1 MCAVASSVLIVDDD
15 GRFRAWAR
23 VLLERAGYVVVG
35 EAADGASAIAAARRD
50 RPGLVLLD
58 VQLPDV
64 DGFGVARVLCAE
76 RWAPA
81 IVLTSTRDRV
91 DYGER
96 IDDSGA
102 LGFLP
107 KEQVSGEALADLLAR
122 RDGRMA

>member
-35 EAADGASAIAAARRD
+35 EAADGASAVVAARRD

-58 VQLPDV
+58 VHLPDG
-64 DGFGVARVLCAE
+64 DGFGVARVLSAE

-81 IVLTSTRDRV
+81 IVLTSTRDAG
-91 DYGER
+91 DYGKR

-107 KEQVSGEALADLLAR
+107 KEQVSGEALEGLLAR
-122 RDGRMA
+122 RDGRLR